1 MTMQA
6 ESLTRVFTQPH
17 KEFLRNWCSSERDPI
32 EEDVH
37 LEFDSVAVAGEILGV
52 IPRPDVSKSAYS
64 TSRAL
69 QTLYAHQKSS
79 LLIKIIAHLTCFNS
93 DTPKG
98 T

>member
-37 LEFDSVAVAGEILGV
+37 LKFDSVAAARKILVV
-52 IPRPDVSKSAYS
+52 IPILDVSKSTYS
-64 TSRAL
+64 NRAL
-69 QTLYAHQKSS
+69 QTPYAHQKSS